1 MSQSKLLRERRF
13 GPFFLV
19 QFTGAFNDNAL
30 KQAIVIFAL
39 AAAQSDAEA
48 VSLWGTALFIAPY
61 FVFSATAG
69 QLAEKLDKAR
79 LIRATKIF
87 EVGLM
92 FLAAA
97 AFQLGSIPL
106 LLALLTL

>member
-13 GPFFLV
+13 APFFLV

-48 VSLWGTALFIAPY
+48 V
-61 FVFSATAG
+61 
-69 QLAEKLDKAR
+69 
-79 LIRATKIF
+79 
-87 EVGLM
+87 
-92 FLAAA
+92 
-97 AFQLGSIPL
+97 
-106 LLALLTL
+106 